1 MVRLRREAYGIS
13 ESFCVALEVW
23 SVYFSQTARRF
34 RSEGRRERRET
45 NSFGLVLE
53 EKDQEARM
61 GLAE

>member
-1 MVRLRREAYGIS
+1 VRLRREAYGIL
-13 ESFCVALEVW
+13 ENFCVALEVW
-23 SVYFSQTARRF
+23 SVSFSQTTRRF
-34 RSEGRRERRET
+34 SSEGRREGRET

>member
-1 MVRLRREAYGIS
+1 VRLRREAYGIS

-23 SVYFSQTARRF
+23 SVSFSWTARRF
-34 RSEGRRERRET
+34 SSEGRRERRET
-45 NSFGLVLE
+45 DSFGLVLE